1 MLGEKGIIVPYTMY
15 RRTRSALGLASFS
28 CDLFCQIVLV
38 TIHLKLDMHSGT
50 LDEAR
55 QPSFDERHE
64 ALRGLQDTHTLPD
77 RPTIS
82 LGDEAAVAT
91 FLARELGTERLERI
105 YWMLFLVA
113 RRQNISSLHH
123 QLVKGRQIVLTERP
137 DLHLV
142 WNYDRIFIKPL
153 PRCLLNHSFWD
164 AQLQPSLVDPDKLKQ
179 QLRLDAQGFVR
190 TYAWLITHESDFD
203 LAQKLRLLPQELDW
217 HTWSH
222 FIQGFALLRDTQVAP
237 RYHYGELRLARLNFW
252 SRVLLRG
259 SYFEV
264 YDSYGLFFARFG
276 GPYLLVYGAV
286 AVVLAALQTAAQI
299 DPQGGMYRDFASG
312 FVLFSIVLVAVGL
325 VAFPVLYAAFLAKE
339 LFLFI
344 FRYQPLLT

>member
-1 MLGEKGIIVPYTMY
+1 
-15 RRTRSALGLASFS
+15 
-28 CDLFCQIVLV
+28 
-38 TIHLKLDMHSGT
+38 MHSGT
-50 LDEAR
+50 LEEAR
-55 QPSFDERHE
+55 QLPFDERHE
-64 ALRGLQDTHTLPD
+64 ALRGLRDTLPD
-77 RPTIS
+77 QPTIS

-91 FLARELGTERLERI
+91 FLVREIGTERLGRI

-113 RRQNISSLHH
+113 RRQNISPLHH
-123 QLVKGRQIVLTERP
+123 QLVKGRQVVLTERA

-153 PRCLLNHSFWD
+153 PRCLLNHSFWK
-164 AQLQPSLVDPDKLKQ
+164 AQLHPSAAAPTVTTAGLVDADRLKQ

-203 LAQKLRLLPQELDW
+203 LAQKLRLLPQSLDW

-222 FIQGFALLRDTQVAP
+222 FIQGFAVLRDTQVAP

-252 SRVLLRG
+252 SRALLRG

-286 AVVLAALQTAAQI
+286 AVVLAALQTAVQI

-312 FVLFSIVLVAVGL
+312 FVLFSIILVVVGL
-325 VAFPVLYAAFLAKE
+325 VAFPVLYVAFLAKE
-339 LFLFI
+339 LLLFI